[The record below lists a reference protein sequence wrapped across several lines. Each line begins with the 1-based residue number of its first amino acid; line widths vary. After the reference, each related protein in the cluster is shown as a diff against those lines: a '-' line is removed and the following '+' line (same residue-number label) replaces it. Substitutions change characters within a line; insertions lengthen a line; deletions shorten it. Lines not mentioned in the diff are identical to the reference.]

1 MLIARFPGS
10 FVCKP
15 SRKLA
20 AWLLTNTG
28 SVHSEVFW
36 CGLERWGC
44 TTLSASVLCS
54 SASSYAQQEWLVC
67 ESVSWVLCPSFPG
80 LPLRYRDMRGRMHF
94 PHSQTQLS
102 GFSHGFNHSAF
113 PPPLYILSEN
123 EIRKWEQHLSFRLLS
138 GEL

>member
-1 MLIARFPGS
+1 MSHKYCRVQSVGNKFSAFYLQETCHPMKKTDGSITDKLAASSKGALIARFPGS

-44 TTLSASVLCS
+44 TTLSASSGLLHGRTALAE
-54 SASSYAQQEWLVC
+54 SARTQQEWLVC
-67 ESVSWVLCPSFPG
+67 ESVSWVLGPSFPG
-80 LPLRYRDMRGRMHF
+80 LP
-94 PHSQTQLS
+94 
-102 GFSHGFNHSAF
+102 
-113 PPPLYILSEN
+113 
-123 EIRKWEQHLSFRLLS
+123 
-138 GEL
+138 